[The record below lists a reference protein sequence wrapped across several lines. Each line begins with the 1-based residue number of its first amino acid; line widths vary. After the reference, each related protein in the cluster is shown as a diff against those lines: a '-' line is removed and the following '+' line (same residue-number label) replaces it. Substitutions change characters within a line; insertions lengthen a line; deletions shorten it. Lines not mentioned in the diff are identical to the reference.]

1 MEIKICAAQMKIAHL
16 EPETNLEKAI
26 QFAHEAHKQE
36 CNILAYPEIFLTGP
50 LTPNYQNLAME
61 IPNKYTEKFSE
72 LAEELNMHIVM
83 GTIYEKQ
90 KDKIYNTSILINEN
104 GEIIGKY
111 RKNYLWASEKTF
123 ATPSKEK
130 PVFDTKY
137 GKIGIN
143 ICWDLAFPE
152 IAKTMALKG
161 AKIIIT
167 PSFWTQE
174 DKYGWQ
180 IDQETAKQIPQH
192 DTEALFIDTVVPARA
207 IENEVIYVYI
217 NGAETFQHKNG
228 YTLHFFGH
236 TQIATPL
243 YGTIKK
249 LNQKENLLTAK
260 TNTNITQTA
269 EKIYQIKQDTLKR
282 TTINQWEN
290 L

>member
-1 MEIKICAAQMKIAHL
+1 M
-16 EPETNLEKAI
+16 
-26 QFAHEAHKQE
+26 
-36 CNILAYPEIFLTGP
+36 
-50 LTPNYQNLAME
+50 
-61 IPNKYTEKFSE
+61 
-72 LAEELNMHIVM
+72 
-83 GTIYEKQ
+83 
-90 KDKIYNTSILINEN
+90 
-104 GEIIGKY
+104 
-111 RKNYLWASEKTF
+111 
-123 ATPSKEK
+123 
-130 PVFDTKY
+130 
-137 GKIGIN
+137 
-143 ICWDLAFPE
+143 
-152 IAKTMALKG
+152 
-161 AKIIIT
+161 
-167 PSFWTQE
+167 
-174 DKYGWQ
+174 
-180 IDQETAKQIPQH
+180 
-192 DTEALFIDTVVPARA
+192 VPARA